1 MSVMFNL
8 LLSASVIAFA
18 VWMSKTYPVMA
29 GFIIALPLTS
39 MLVLPLSHVQHD
51 NPQNTFLLAK
61 SIFVAI
67 PVSLT
72 FFLPFLLAPRFGL
85 NFWQS
90 YGVGCVLLTL
100 GYFVH
105 RALAHSLFQSG
116 T

>member
-1 MSVMFNL
+1 MSVLANL

-18 VWMSKTYPVMA
+18 TWLSKTYPVIA
-29 GFIIALPLTS
+29 GFIIALPLTT
-39 MLVLPLSHVQHD
+39 MLVLPLSHLQSD

-67 PVSLT
+67 PVSLM
-72 FFLPFLLAPRFGL
+72 FFVPFLLAARFSLG
-85 NFWQS
+85 FWQS
-90 YGVGCVLLTL
+90 YALGCVLLAV

-105 RALAHSLFQSG
+105 RAVTHSLFQSG